1 MEEENKKI
9 GTLIKTFG
17 GKRISANGDKYD
29 VIVVWYRDENGKK
42 QVIYYD
48 RPKVPYYI
56 IKDKTSIEAKY
67 PPLYIDKNK
76 VDRFESYSDSKF
88 VFINEPLMSNNGT
101 CNKIANEFINQTIK
115 RVSSHWKVCR

>member
-56 IKDKTSIEAKY
+56 IKDKTSREAKY
-67 PPLYIDKNK
+67 PPL
-76 VDRFESYSDSKF
+76 F
-88 VFINEPLMSNNGT
+88 
-101 CNKIANEFINQTIK
+101 
-115 RVSSHWKVCR
+115 